1 WLKHPQGACPVTLV
15 MKTVIYKNKLLG
27 FHDFESLVFD
37 VFFIKHIVFLR
48 TQFSNPVRYC
58 EKAGEEAILTG
69 LLEIGENNGLRS
81 RIKNRSKSKDFVVI
95 FFNP

>member
-1 WLKHPQGACPVTLV
+1 
-15 MKTVIYKNKLLG
+15 MKTVIYKSKLLG